1 MKLNR
6 VLLFVVVVVAL
17 TTSLVACA
25 PQATPEV
32 EQPAEPV
39 APAATTAPAEPVAP
53 AETEAPVATEAPV
66 VTEPPAEPA
75 AGGTLVLA
83 MNLNDVVTLDPGY
96 AGETTNLFIHINTY
110 DTLVDIRPD
119 DLNTIVPRLAESWEV
134 NPEFTEFTFHL
145 REDAKFASGNPVTA
159 EDVVFSWNRLI
170 NIAGAPAFN
179 LDGVGKIE
187 ALDEYTVKVTTAPDE
202 NGVLQPLPQ
211 FLASACNPSLG
222 IQDSKLVKEHGGT
235 DAADAAETDKAKEWL
250 DQNSAGSG
258 PFVMTKWSPKASI
271 ELVANQNYWKGAP
284 NFERVVINHVEDPST
299 KLQMLERGDADM
311 LDSLDPDL
319 MDMAMGNPDIV
330 TSVDTSLD
338 MNYLAMVYT
347 CPEDVQA
354 QSQESY
360 DALMSPESH
369 EIICKKAFR
378 QAVAYAI
385 DYDGITQAVLSGYGT
400 RAPSIIPLGIMG
412 VDPAKV
418 QGRDLEKA
426 KALLAEAGYPD
437 GATIDL
443 YYGSSPTREIVAA
456 KLQSDLAEVG
466 ITANLQP
473 LEQSVYLSEMRAQKL
488 PMAFGGWTPDY
499 LDVTM
504 WTDYFGLGDRSIAF
518 RMWFKNEESH
528 ALAEEIRT
536 TSDPAARE
544 AAVVKIQEVWMEE
557 MPFTM
562 LYQLQYIHAFRKE
575 LQGFKFHPVWFVDLF
590 ELSK

>member
-1 MKLNR
+1 MRIKR
-6 VLLFVVVVVAL
+6 VILFVVLVVAL
-17 TTSLVACA
+17 ASYLVGCA
-25 PQATPEV
+25 PQATPQV
-32 EQPAEPV
+32 EQPAEP
-39 APAATTAPAEPVAP
+39 A
-53 AETEAPVATEAPV
+53 APVATEAPAEPAAPAA
-66 VTEPPAEPA
+66 TEAPAEPVETA
-75 AGGTLVLA
+75 AGGTLVIA
-83 MNLNDVVTLDPGY
+83 MNLNDVVTLDPGF

-119 DLNTIVPRLAESWEV
+119 DLNTIVPRLAERWEV
-134 NPEFTEFTFHL
+134 NPEFTEFTFFL
-145 REDAKFASGNPVTA
+145 RKDAKFASGNPVTA
-159 EDVVFSWNRLI
+159 QDVVFSWNRLI
-170 NIAGAPAFN
+170 NLAGAPAFN
-179 LDGVGKIE
+179 LDGVGTIE
-187 ALDEYTVKVTTAPDE
+187 AVDDYTVKVTTAPGED
-202 NGVLQPLPQ
+202 GTLQPLPQ

-258 PFVMTKWSPKASI
+258 PFTMIKWSPKAEI
-271 ELVANQNYWKGAP
+271 ELVANKDYWKGAP
-284 NFERVVINHVEDPST
+284 NFERVVIKHVEDPT
-299 KLQMLERGDADM
+299 TQLQMLERGDADM
-311 LDSLDPDL
+311 LGELDRDL
-319 MDMAMGNPDIV
+319 VDVAKANPDIV
-330 TSVDTSLD
+330 TTVDLSLD

-347 CPEDVQA
+347 CPEDIKA

-369 EIICKKAFR
+369 AIICKKPFR

-385 DYDGITQAVLSGYGT
+385 DYEGITQAVLNGYGT
-400 RAPSIIPLGIMG
+400 RAPSIIPIGVMG

-418 QGRDLEKA
+418 QGRDVEKA

-443 YYGSSPTREIVAA
+443 YYGSSPVREIVAA

-466 ITANLQP
+466 ITANLKP
-473 LEQSVYLSEMRAQKL
+473 LEQAVYLSEMRAQKL

-518 RMWFKNEESH
+518 RMWFMNEDSR
-528 ALAEEIRT
+528 ALAQEIRT
-536 TSDPAARE
+536 ISDPVARE

-562 LYQLQYIHAFRKE
+562 LYQNQYVHAFRKE
-575 LQGFKFHPVWFVDLF
+575 LTGFKFHPVWFVDLF

>member
-6 VLLFVVVVVAL
+6 AILFVALVV
-17 TTSLVACA
+17 SLATYLVGCA
-25 PQATPEV
+25 PQATP
-32 EQPAEPV
+32 QPAKPAAPV
-39 APAATTAPAEPVAP
+39 ATEAPSEPSAP
-53 AETEAPVATEAPV
+53 AETEAPVATEAP
-66 VTEPPAEPA
+66 AEPQA
-75 AGGTLVLA
+75 EDTLVIA

-119 DLNTIVPRLAESWEV
+119 DLNTIVPRLAERWEV
-134 NPEFTEFTFHL
+134 NPEFTEFTFYL
-145 REDAKFASGNPVTA
+145 RKDAKFASGNPVTA
-159 EDVVFSWNRLI
+159 QDVVFSWNRLI
-170 NIAGAPAFN
+170 NLAGAPAFN

-187 ALDEYTVKVTTAPDE
+187 ALDDYTVKVTTAPDE
-202 NGVLQPLPQ
+202 NGNLQPLPQ
-211 FLASACNPSLG
+211 FLSSACNPSLG

-235 DAADAAETDKAKEWL
+235 DAADAKDTDKAKEWL

-258 PFVMTKWSPKASI
+258 PFIMVKWSPKAEI
-271 ELVANQNYWKGAP
+271 ELVANKNYWKGVP
-284 NFERVVINHVEDPST
+284 HFERVVIKHVEDPT
-299 KLQMLERGDADM
+299 TQLQMLEVGDAD
-311 LDSLDPDL
+311 LLGNVDTDL
-319 MDMAMGNPDIV
+319 VEAAKANPDI
-330 TSVDTSLD
+330 TTTVDLSLD

-347 CPEDVQA
+347 CPEDIKA
-354 QSQESY
+354 KDPEKFA
-360 DALMSPESH
+360 ALMSPESH
-369 EIICKKAFR
+369 AIICKKPFR

-385 DYDGITQAVLSGYGT
+385 DYEGITQAVLSGYGS
-400 RAPSIIPLGIMG
+400 RAPSIIPLGVMG

-418 QGRDLEKA
+418 QGRHLEKA
-426 KALLAEAGYPD
+426 KAKLAEAGYPD

-443 YYGSSPTREIVAA
+443 YYGSNPTREIVAA
-456 KLQSDLAEVG
+456 KLQADLAEVG
-466 ITANLQP
+466 ITVNLKP

-518 RMWFKNEESH
+518 RMWFMNEESRK
-528 ALAEEIRT
+528 LAEEIRT
-536 TSDPAARE
+536 TFDPEKRE
-544 AAVVKIQEVWMEE
+544 AAVEKIQEVWMEE

-562 LYQLQYIHAFRKE
+562 LYQLEYVHAFRKE

>member
-6 VLLFVVVVVAL
+6 VLLFVVLVVAL
-17 TTSLVACA
+17 TTSLVGCA
-25 PQATPEV
+25 APATPQVQE
-32 EQPAEPV
+32 PAEP
-39 APAATTAPAEPVAP
+39 A
-53 AETEAPVATEAPV
+53 APVATEAPAK
-66 VTEPPAEPA
+66 PAEPA
-75 AGGTLVLA
+75 APVETEAPTAPVEPATGGTLVIA

-119 DLNTIVPRLAESWEV
+119 DLNTIVPRLAERWEV
-134 NPEFTEFTFHL
+134 NPEFTEFTFFL
-145 REDAKFASGNPVTA
+145 RQDAKFASGNPVTA
-159 EDVVFSWNRLI
+159 QDVVFSWNRLI

-179 LDGVGKIE
+179 LDGVGKVE
-187 ALDEYTVKVTTAPDE
+187 AIDDHTVKVTTAPDE
-202 NGVLQPLPQ
+202 EGNLQPLPQ
-211 FLASACNPSLG
+211 FLSSACNPSLG
-222 IQDSKLVKEHGGT
+222 IQDSKLVKENGGT

-258 PFVMTKWSPKASI
+258 PFVLVKWSPKAEI
-271 ELVANQNYWKGAP
+271 ELAANKDYWKGVP
-284 NFERVVINHVEDPST
+284 NFDRVVIKHVEDPT
-299 KLQMLERGDADM
+299 TQLQMLERGDADM
-311 LDSLDPDL
+311 LGNLDTDL
-319 MDMAMGNPDIV
+319 VDMAKANPDIV
-330 TSVDTSLD
+330 TSVDLSLD

-347 CPEDVQA
+347 CPEDIQA

-369 EIICKKAFR
+369 AIICKKPFR
-378 QAVAYAI
+378 QAVAHAI
-385 DYDGITQAVLSGYGT
+385 DYEGITQAVLSGFGT
-400 RAPSIIPLGIMG
+400 RAPSIIPIGIMG
-412 VDPAKV
+412 VDPNKV

-426 KALLAEAGYPD
+426 KAFLAEAGYPD

-443 YYGSSPTREIVAA
+443 YYGSSPVREVVAA
-456 KLQSDLAEVG
+456 KLEQDLAEVG
-466 ITANLQP
+466 IIANLKP
-473 LEQSVYLSEMRAQKL
+473 LEQAVYLSEMRAQKL

-518 RMWFKNEESH
+518 RMWFMNEESR
-528 ALAEEIRT
+528 ALAQEIRT
-536 TSDPAARE
+536 ISDPVARE

-562 LYQLQYIHAFRKE
+562 LYQNQYVHAFRKE
-575 LQGFKFHPVWFVDLF
+575 LMGFKFHPVWFVDLF

>member
-6 VLLFVVVVVAL
+6 AILFVALVV
-17 TTSLVACA
+17 SLATYLVGCA
-25 PQATPEV
+25 PQATP
-32 EQPAEPV
+32 QPAEPAAPV
-39 APAATTAPAEPVAP
+39 ATEAPSEPSAP
-53 AETEAPVATEAPV
+53 AETEAPVATEAP
-66 VTEPPAEPA
+66 AEPQA
-75 AGGTLVLA
+75 EDTLVIA

-119 DLNTIVPRLAESWEV
+119 DLNTIVPRLAERWEV
-134 NPEFTEFTFHL
+134 NPEFTEFTFYL
-145 REDAKFASGNPVTA
+145 RKDAKFASGNPVTA
-159 EDVVFSWNRLI
+159 QDVVFSWNRLI
-170 NIAGAPAFN
+170 NLAGAPAFN

-187 ALDEYTVKVTTAPDE
+187 ALDDYTVKVTTAPDE
-202 NGVLQPLPQ
+202 NGNLQPLPQ
-211 FLASACNPSLG
+211 FLSSACNPSLG

-235 DAADAAETDKAKEWL
+235 DAADAKDTDKAKEWL

-258 PFVMTKWSPKASI
+258 PFIMVKWSPKAEI
-271 ELVANQNYWKGAP
+271 ELVANKNYWKGVP
-284 NFERVVINHVEDPST
+284 HFERVVIKHVEDPT
-299 KLQMLERGDADM
+299 TQLQMLEVGDAD
-311 LDSLDPDL
+311 LLGNVDTDL
-319 MDMAMGNPDIV
+319 VEAAKANPDI
-330 TSVDTSLD
+330 TTTVDLSLD

-347 CPEDVQA
+347 CPEDIKA
-354 QSQESY
+354 KDPEKFA
-360 DALMSPESH
+360 ALMSPESH
-369 EIICKKAFR
+369 AIICKKPFR

-385 DYDGITQAVLSGYGT
+385 DYEGITQAVLSGYGS
-400 RAPSIIPLGIMG
+400 RAPSIIPLGVMG

-426 KALLAEAGYPD
+426 KAKLAEAGYPD

-443 YYGSSPTREIVAA
+443 YYGSNPTREIVAA
-456 KLQSDLAEVG
+456 KLQADLAEVG
-466 ITANLQP
+466 ITVNLKP

-518 RMWFKNEESH
+518 RMWFMNEESRK
-528 ALAEEIRT
+528 LAEEIRT
-536 TSDPAARE
+536 TFDPEKRE
-544 AAVVKIQEVWMEE
+544 AAVEKIQEVWMEE

-562 LYQLQYIHAFRKE
+562 LYQLEYVHAFRKE

-590 ELSK
+590 GLSK